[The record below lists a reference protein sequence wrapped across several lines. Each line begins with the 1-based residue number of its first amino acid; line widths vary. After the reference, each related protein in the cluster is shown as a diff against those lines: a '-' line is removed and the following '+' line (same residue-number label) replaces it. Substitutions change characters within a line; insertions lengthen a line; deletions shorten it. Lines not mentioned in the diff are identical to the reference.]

1 MVLYWLREP
10 ATLSGWGWV
19 ITMSRVVERERKI
32 PKLIILGIKKG
43 ISQQIPMKFK
53 GSLGNILKTYI
64 LINRKS

>member
-1 MVLYWLREP
+1 
-10 ATLSGWGWV
+10 
-19 ITMSRVVERERKI
+19 MSRVVERERKI